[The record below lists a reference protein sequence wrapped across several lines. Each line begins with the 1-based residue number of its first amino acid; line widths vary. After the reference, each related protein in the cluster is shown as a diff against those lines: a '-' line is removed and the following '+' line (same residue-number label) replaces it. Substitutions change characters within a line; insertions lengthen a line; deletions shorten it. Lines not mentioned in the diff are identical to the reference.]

1 MDAELLHCGANKEGE
16 LGQWCGDSV
25 SPHRTVVSLPRTVMS
40 PHHCPSSPSLFAQ
53 QCSSYA
59 SMRAEGGA

>member
-25 SPHRTVVSLPRTVMS
+25 SPHRTVVS
-40 PHHCPSSPSLFAQ
+40 PHHCPNSPSLYAP
-53 QCSSYA
+53 QCSSSHPCA
-59 SMRAEGGA
+59 RKEARNQ